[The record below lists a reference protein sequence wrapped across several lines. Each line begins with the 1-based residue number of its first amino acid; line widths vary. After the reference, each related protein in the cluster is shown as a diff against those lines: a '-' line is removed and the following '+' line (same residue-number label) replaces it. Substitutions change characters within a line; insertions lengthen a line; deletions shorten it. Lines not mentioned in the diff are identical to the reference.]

1 MRITSLTPDSRY
13 FIFFLRKSSAFSTA
27 FSFTFSFTES
37 FVGRCSRIQPELF
50 PYFADCLVCHCFYCL
65 IGACLFVSSDTLG
78 EEKVPPIFRSRVVSL
93 AISPADAGNLIFPE

>member
-37 FVGRCSRIQPELF
+37 LLAVVAESSPSFF
-50 PYFADCLVCHCFYCL
+50 PISL
-65 IGACLFVSSDTLG
+65 IALSVTAST
-78 EEKVPPIFRSRVVSL
+78 
-93 AISPADAGNLIFPE
+93 A

>member
-37 FVGRCSRIQPELF
+37 LLAVVAESSPSFFQIS
-50 PYFADCLVCHCFYCL
+50 L
-65 IGACLFVSSDTLG
+65 IALYVT
-78 EEKVPPIFRSRVVSL
+78 
-93 AISPADAGNLIFPE
+93 AYTA